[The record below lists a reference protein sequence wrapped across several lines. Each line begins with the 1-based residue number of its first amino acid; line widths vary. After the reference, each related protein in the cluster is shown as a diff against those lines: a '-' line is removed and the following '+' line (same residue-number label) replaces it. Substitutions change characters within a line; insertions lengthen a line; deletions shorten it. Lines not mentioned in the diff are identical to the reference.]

1 MPSSVDHSALTS
13 NAVSCIHAGSVR
25 RYRTNTWTRG
35 AVKGHCSFTPLQVT
49 LEIRCWTIQYR
60 TIIEKKDFATDNQLK
75 KNKHPYTDT
84 TETATETEKLRIETE
99 IETEKNITET

>member
-1 MPSSVDHSALTS
+1 MPSPMDHSAALTS

-35 AVKGHCSFTPLQVT
+35 AVEGHCSLTPLQVT

-60 TIIEKKDFATDNQLK
+60 TIIEKRILQPIINL
-75 KNKHPYTDT
+75 KNKRPYKDT
-84 TETATETEKLRIETE
+84 TETATETEKSQ
-99 IETEKNITET
+99 